1 MRIIKMVSNLLHLL
15 WTRHRLNIATIT
27 VSLLVILL
35 ISTLSVSIAVGE
47 SIPLDLCTI
56 GGADSYGKQENYRM
70 WRYVWEDDGCNIKS
84 YLRLDCAFE
93 WAQFFDAG
101 DNFGYVDWDFGEVS
115 GEDNVAFAVFYLK
128 ARACSDCG
136 GGTDDIQFR
145 VTAKK
150 RGDLWDTDEWTENIP
165 YCASGTNW
173 TDVSEITLDVKEESG
188 IFYAEGYDEVTFTLE
203 NDDDPVQIQFQYLT
217 TMTPGTSNK
226 DGNWECNFRGMD
238 FKPGDAESNF
248 DCIHLAHEWETDYVE
263 FNTQQTGWMTL
274 YAYCKAHEE
283 EPSKVRVNVNDDVV
297 SVVTITYTDTEY
309 GWENLWTGNLSAG
322 DTIRIE
328 NNQWGSGDTFHDSF
342 VSFANDGPGGVA
354 FEIVGAGAPP
364 QLPTEL
370 PPGPSVIINGGAS
383 CTGFPEVLV
392 EVRNIPSTV
401 ATIKVKSNGVLN
413 WGGLDPIP
421 IEGADSYDDYF
432 TIDSNGFVE
441 VNFYD
446 EDGERVC
453 WDIIEGGG
461 IKVKCIAS
469 DHIYYKY
476 ANADMA
482 QFPTYLTA
490 FPDFTVGVA
499 NISEGV
505 RRVGFEYRERPIG
518 GWQSLSDW
526 KPYRMTPPPD
536 GWDFISFPFVG
547 KQMTEYE
554 FRVRVEDCDGV
565 TRSLGWSVSHPSWVK
580 VVPHNLQVDVEA
592 VSPESAKFT
601 MTNSNWLAFKMYR
614 LYVSSNA
621 SDVASCVGDPKYELI
636 HGPEYT
642 FPTSVEV
649 LETVV
654 EDMETG
660 TRYYYCFWTLP
671 MDRPGLVLASGSFI
685 LTEDGIEV
693 LPASTAY
700 FPFNGNADDESG
712 NGNDGTVY
720 GASLTEDRFGNPQS
734 AYYFDGNSYIDVGL
748 VGALQSFSVSF
759 WVQPEVYENHR
770 NVFGLGGLTSKSDRF
785 RAEFHED
792 WLGDKFTAFFGV
804 GHGPENYETVG
815 VQDESYLPVG
825 EWGFVVMTHN
835 HQTDENQLYING
847 VLIGTEEQEVLL
859 LSPSLTIGV
868 GYSADPER
876 YFKGKIDDFTIYN
889 GVLPESEIQ
898 ALYEQR

>member
-1 MRIIKMVSNLLHLL
+1 MITLRIIKMVSNLLHLL
-15 WTRHRLNIATIT
+15 WTCHRLNIATIT

-35 ISTLSVSIAVGE
+35 ISTLSVSVAVGE
-47 SIPLDLCTI
+47 SISLNKCTI

-70 WRYVWEDDGCNIKS
+70 WKYVKGVHEELPK
-84 YLRLDCAFE
+84 YAFE
-93 WAQFFDAG
+93 TAQFFDAG
-101 DNFGYVDWDFGEVS
+101 DKFGFLDWNFEQASDS
-115 GEDNVAFAVFYLK
+115 GEDDLVFTMFKFK

-136 GGTDDIQFR
+136 GGTDDIQFD
-145 VTAKK
+145 VTAKR
-150 RGDLWDTDEWTENIP
+150 RGYLWDTVHTETLQVP
-165 YCASGTNW
+165 YCTNW
-173 TDVSEITLDVKEESG
+173 TDVTQITLEAQGKGD
-188 IFYAEGYDEVTFTLE
+188 FAFADGYDEVTFTLKH
-203 NDDDPVQIQFQYLT
+203 DDDPVQIQFQHLT
-217 TMTPGTSNK
+217 IMGQATYNWK
-226 DGNWECNFRGMD
+226 NWECNFRGMD
-238 FKPGDAESNF
+238 FNPGDAAGNF
-248 DCIHLAHEWETDYVE
+248 DCIHLAHERSTDYVE
-263 FNTQQTGWMTL
+263 FDTTRTGRMTL
-274 YAYCKAHEE
+274 RAYCKAHEE
-283 EPSKVRVNVNDDVV
+283 EPSKVRVKVNDDVV
-297 SVVTITYTDTEY
+297 SEVTITYTDTEY
-309 GWENLWTGNLSAG
+309 WWEDLWTGNLSAG

-342 VSFANDGPGGVA
+342 VSFANDGPGGSA
-354 FEIVGAGAPP
+354 FKIVGAGAQQ
-364 QLPTEL
+364 QLPTDL
-370 PPGPSVIINGGAS
+370 PPGPTVIINGGAS

-392 EVRNIPSTV
+392 EVCNIPSS
-401 ATIKVKSNGVLN
+401 ATTMKVKNHT
-413 WGGLDPIP
+413 GGSWRYLDPIP
-421 IEGADSYDDYF
+421 TEGSDSYDDYF
-432 TIDSNGFVE
+432 TIDSYGFVQ
-441 VNFYD
+441 VRFYD
-446 EDGERVC
+446 DDDELVGS
-453 WDIIEGGG
+453 
-461 IKVKCIAS
+461 AS
-469 DHIYYKY
+469 DRINYQY

-490 FPDFTVGVA
+490 FPDFSVGVA

-505 RRVGFEYRERPIG
+505 RQVGFEYQERPIG
-518 GWQSLSDW
+518 EFGWSDW
-526 KPYRMTPPPD
+526 KLYTMTPPL
-536 GWDFISFPFVG
+536 GSNFISFPFVG
-547 KQMTEYE
+547 EPMTEYM
-554 FRVRVEDCDGV
+554 FRVRVEDCAGE
-565 TRSLGWSVSHPSWVK
+565 TRSRGCSMSHICSNVK
-580 VVPHNLQVDVEA
+580 VVPHNLQVDVVA

-601 MTNSNWLAFKMYR
+601 VITSNWQAFKMYR

-621 SDVASCVGDPKYELI
+621 SDVASLVGDPVYKLI

-642 FPTSVEV
+642 TPSQNEEV

-654 EDMETG
+654 EDLETG

-671 MDRPGLVLASGSFI
+671 MDRQGLVLASGSFI

-700 FPFNGNADDESG
+700 FPFNGSADDESG
-712 NGNDGTVY
+712 NGNDGTAY
-720 GASLTEDRFGNPQS
+720 GATLTEDRFGNPQS
-734 AYYFDGNSYIDVGL
+734 AYYFDSNSYIDVGR

-770 NVFGLGGLTSKSDRF
+770 NVFGLGGLSSKSDRF

-847 VLIGTEEQEVLL
+847 VLIGTVEQEVLL
-859 LSPSLTIGV
+859 PSPTLTIGV
-868 GYSADPER
+868 GYSTDSER

>member
-1 MRIIKMVSNLLHLL
+1 VYD
-15 WTRHRLNIATIT
+15 W
-27 VSLLVILL
+27 
-35 ISTLSVSIAVGE
+35 
-47 SIPLDLCTI
+47 
-56 GGADSYGKQENYRM
+56 GADSYGKQENYRM
-70 WRYVWEDDGCNIKS
+70 WKYVLDESGKIKS
-84 YLRLDCAFE
+84 ILRAECAFE
-93 WAQFFDAG
+93 WAQFFDAC
-101 DNFGYVDWDFGEVS
+101 DKFGFVDWDFDEVS
-115 GEDNVAFAVFYLK
+115 DEDNVAFYAFYLK

-136 GGTDDIQFR
+136 GGTDDIQLR

-150 RGDLWDTDEWTENIP
+150 RGDWYDTEDEWTENVP

-173 TDVSEITLDVKEESG
+173 RDVSQTTLNVQEEAGS
-188 IFYAEGYDEVTFTLE
+188 FFADGYDEVTFTLE
-203 NDDDPVQIQFQYLT
+203 NDDDPVQIQFQYFAT
-217 TMTPGTSNK
+217 KTPGTSHNEK
-226 DGNWECNFRGMD
+226 NWECNFLGMD
-238 FKPGDAESNF
+238 FNPGDAASNF
-248 DCIHLAHEWETDYVE
+248 DCIHLAHERSTDYVE
-263 FNTQQTGWMTL
+263 FNTQQTGRMTL
-274 YAYCKAHEE
+274 KAYCKAHEE
-283 EPSKVRVNVNDDVV
+283 EPSKVRVKVNGEVV
-297 SVVTITYTDTEY
+297 SEVTITYTDTEY
-309 GWENLWTGNLSAG
+309 WWEDLWTGNLSNG

-342 VSFANDGPGGVA
+342 VSFANDVPAGSA
-354 FEIVGAGAPP
+354 FEIVGAGAPQ
-364 QLPTEL
+364 QLHTDL
-370 PPGPSVIINGGAS
+370 PPGPTVIINGGAS

-401 ATIKVKSNGVLN
+401 ATIKVMSNGGLN

-421 IEGADSYDDYF
+421 TEGSDSYDDYF
-432 TIDSNGFVE
+432 TIESNGFVQ

-446 EDGERVC
+446 EHGERVC
-453 WDIIEGGG
+453 WNIIEGGG
-461 IKVKCIAS
+461 IKDKCIAS
-469 DHIYYKY
+469 DRINYQY

-490 FPDFTVGVA
+490 FPDFSVGVA

-505 RRVGFEYRERPIG
+505 RRVGFEYQEVTIG
-518 GWQSLSDW
+518 EFGLSDW
-526 KPYRMTPPPD
+526 KLYTMTPPYER
-536 GWDFISFPFVG
+536 DFISFPFVG
-547 KQMTEYE
+547 KPMTEYL

-565 TRSLGWSVSHPSWVK
+565 TRSLGCSVSHLCSNVK

-592 VSPESAKFT
+592 VSPDSAKFT
-601 MTNSNWLAFKMYR
+601 VITSNWQAFKMYR

-621 SDVASCVGDPKYELI
+621 SDVANGVSDLVYELI

-642 FPTSVEV
+642 IPTQNEEV

-654 EDMETG
+654 EDLETG

-720 GASLTEDRFGNPQS
+720 GATLTEDRFGNPQS
-734 AYYFDGNSYIDVGL
+734 AYYFDGNSYIDVGRVEPL
-748 VGALQSFSVSF
+748 RSFSVSF

-847 VLIGTEEQEVLL
+847 ELIGTVEQEVLL
-859 LSPSLTIGV
+859 PSPSLTIGV
-868 GYSADPER
+868 GYSTDPER
-876 YFKGKIDDFTIYN
+876 YFKGKTDDFTIYN

>member
-1 MRIIKMVSNLLHLL
+1 MWKYVWDDDGGLKD
-15 WTRHRLNIATIT
+15 
-27 VSLLVILL
+27 ILL
-35 ISTLSVSIAVGE
+35 PA
-47 SIPLDLCTI
+47 
-56 GGADSYGKQENYRM
+56 
-70 WRYVWEDDGCNIKS
+70 
-84 YLRLDCAFE
+84 CAFE

-101 DNFGYVDWDFGEVS
+101 DKFGFVDWDFGEVS
-115 GEDNVAFAVFYLK
+115 GEDDVEFAVFYLK
-128 ARACSDCG
+128 ARACRDCG
-136 GGTDDIQFR
+136 GGTDSIQLH

-150 RGDLWDTDEWTENIP
+150 RGSLWDTVDEWTENIP
-165 YCASGTNW
+165 YYVSGTTSW
-173 TDVSEITLDVKEESG
+173 SDVSEITLDVKEEGG
-188 IFYAEGYDEVTFTLE
+188 IFYADGYDEVTFTLK
-203 NDDDPVQIQFQYLT
+203 NDDDPVQIQFQYFTLAK
-217 TMTPGTSNK
+217 TPGPSSSDK
-226 DGNWECNFRGMD
+226 NWDCNFRGMD
-238 FKPGDAESNF
+238 FNPGDAAGHF
-248 DCIHLAHEWETDYVE
+248 DCIHLAHERKTDYVE
-263 FNTQQTGWMTL
+263 FDTTRTGRMTL
-274 YAYCKAHEE
+274 RAYCKAHEE
-283 EPSKVRVNVNDDVV
+283 EPSKVRVKVNDHVV
-297 SVVTITYTDTEY
+297 SEVTITDTKY

-342 VSFANDGPGGVA
+342 VSFANDGPGGAA

-370 PPGPSVIINGGAS
+370 PPGPTVIINGGAS

-401 ATIKVKSNGVLN
+401 ATIKVMSNGCLN
-413 WGGLDPIP
+413 WDGLDPIP
-421 IEGADSYDDYF
+421 TEGLDSYDDYF
-432 TIDSNGFVE
+432 TIDSNGFVQ

-446 EDGERVC
+446 EHGERVC
-453 WDIIEGGG
+453 WNIIEGGV
-461 IKVKCIAS
+461 IKDKCIAS
-469 DHIYYKY
+469 DHINYQY

-490 FPDFTVGVA
+490 FPDFTVSVA

-505 RRVGFEYRERPIG
+505 RRVGFEYREQSIV
-518 GWQSLSDW
+518 GWESWSDW

-565 TRSLGWSVSHPSWVK
+565 TRSLEWSVVSGPSWVR

-601 MTNSNWLAFKMYR
+601 MTNSNWLAFEMYR

-621 SDVASCVGDPKYELI
+621 SDVASRRVGDLEYELI

-642 FPTSVEV
+642 FPTPVEV

-654 EDMETG
+654 EDLETG
-660 TRYYYCFWTLP
+660 TRYYYSFWTLP
-671 MDRPGLVLASGSFI
+671 MDRPGLVLATGSFI
-685 LTEDGIEV
+685 LTENGIEV

-734 AYYFDGNSYIDVGL
+734 AYYFDGNSYIDVGR
-748 VGALQSFSVSF
+748 VEALQSFSVSF

-847 VLIGTEEQEVLL
+847 ELIGTVEQEVLL
-859 LSPSLTIGV
+859 PSPSLTIGV
-868 GYSADPER
+868 GYSTDSER